1 MKRKL
6 IEVSPKP
13 KRGPWH
19 YSKAYFAIGDKTPQ
33 GTIIR
38 VYRNRYGRVSYHT
51 SDVLLLL
58 EDLAPK
64 GVEVIP

>member
-19 YSKAYFAIGDKTPQ
+19 YSKAYFAIGDKAPQ
-33 GTIIR
+33 GTITG
-38 VYRNRYGRVSYHT
+38 VYRNRYGRVSYRT
-51 SDVLLLL
+51 ADGLLLL

-64 GVEVIP
+64 GVKVIP